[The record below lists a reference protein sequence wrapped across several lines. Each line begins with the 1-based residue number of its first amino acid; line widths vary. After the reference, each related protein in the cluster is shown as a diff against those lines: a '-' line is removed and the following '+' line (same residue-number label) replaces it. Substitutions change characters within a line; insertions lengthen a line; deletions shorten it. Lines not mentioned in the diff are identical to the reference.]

1 MALLIHRGSI
11 RMLKWEEWH
20 RLKNAT
26 DTVYFGHKLFRQQS
40 LRHFRSSSFRAAI
53 RGIENSQEWFVNGSC
68 WYPEHWIHE
77 KSSGAGLQACLL
89 TIQYRFHT
97 VILSMLLKHKF
108 DHDVFLYS
116 KTSSSLSNTL
126 AGSSYLLGLWLGWP
140 SAMPLRF

>member
-11 RMLKWEEWH
+11 RMLKWEERH

-108 DHDVFLYS
+108 NHDIFSTQKPPAVYQTLWQAAR
-116 KTSSSLSNTL
+116 TS
-126 AGSSYLLGLWLGWP
+126 
-140 SAMPLRF
+140 